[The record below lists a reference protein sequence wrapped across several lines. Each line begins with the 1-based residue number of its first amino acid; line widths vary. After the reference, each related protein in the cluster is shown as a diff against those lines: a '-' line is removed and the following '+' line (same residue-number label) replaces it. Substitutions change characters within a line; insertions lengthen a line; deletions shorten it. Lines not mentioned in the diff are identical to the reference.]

1 MKVVGLTGGIG
12 SGKSTVAK
20 MFEELGVPIFYSD
33 NEAKGLMNSSKK
45 IKESLIGLFGLNSY
59 KNGKLNRAYIAE
71 IVFNNKDKLLALNA
85 IVHPEV
91 KKKFSEWIQE
101 QHVAY
106 VIQENPLIFEN
117 NNEQDYDH
125 VITVTAPEQ
134 IRIQR
139 VVERDGL
146 TKQQVL
152 ARIKTQ
158 LEEEIKTKQS
168 DFVINNNDLKNTKI
182 QIYQIHDQLLA

>member
-20 MFEELGVPIFYSD
+20 MFEELGVPIYYSD

-45 IKESLIGLFGLNSY
+45 IKKSLIELFGLNSY
-59 KNGKLNRAYIAE
+59 ENGKLNRAYIAD
-71 IVFNNKDKLLALNA
+71 IVFNNKGKLLALNA

-91 KKKFSEWIQE
+91 KKKFSEWIRE
-101 QHVAY
+101 QHSAY

-117 NNEQDYDH
+117 NNQQDYDH

-134 IRIQR
+134 VRIQR
-139 VVERDGL
+139 VMERDGL

-152 ARIKTQ
+152 SRIKTQ

-168 DFVINNNDLKNTKI
+168 DFVINNNDLKNTKV